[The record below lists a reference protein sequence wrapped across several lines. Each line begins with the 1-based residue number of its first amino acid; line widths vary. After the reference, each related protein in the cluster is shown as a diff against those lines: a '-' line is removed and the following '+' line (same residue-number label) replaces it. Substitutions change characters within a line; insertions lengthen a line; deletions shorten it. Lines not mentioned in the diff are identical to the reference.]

1 MDKRPPSSSSVLGLI
16 NAERNINC
24 LFTSCSQNGTDMVML
39 LQNVE
44 IVVRHPKRIS
54 FFFSA
59 LQAPFCMVVIF
70 WVTFLPPWVSFYRE
84 SFSNHEGAEAKTS
97 LLTRLRFILRRE
109 YSDSRSNLKCRWPH
123 LSSER
128 EKEICSVV
136 FTPSIKRS
144 LREIHVVVVQWQQR
158 NVQGKLLS
166 CWSYQLLFDVLV
178 PVAVV
183 VVKAP

>member
-1 MDKRPPSSSSVLGLI
+1 MKSSTFGLGLTATVSYALWEIFSEEISNNTYSACCNRAGGESSAFLKKKKKKKLDKRPPSSSSVLGLI

-109 YSDSRSNLKCRWPH
+109 YSDSR
-123 LSSER
+123 
-128 EKEICSVV
+128 
-136 FTPSIKRS
+136 
-144 LREIHVVVVQWQQR
+144 
-158 NVQGKLLS
+158 
-166 CWSYQLLFDVLV
+166 
-178 PVAVV
+178 
-183 VVKAP
+183 